1 MAKDI
6 SSIVFNTGI
15 TEVAEIEK
23 QKLPNGLS
31 VGDGLKEVIAK
42 LGENIILR
50 RSCFMEPATPS
61 SILCSYQH
69 NSIGPNMSQIATLV
83 SFGVK
88 GDSQKVD
95 RDALHKIGMH
105 IAAANPLYLTRDDVP
120 AEAIEREKSL
130 IMETVKKMNKPEKII
145 ARMVEGKMG
154 DFYKQSVLLDQLFIL
169 DEKQG
174 SISKMLQKLGK
185 ECGCTINIERFVR
198 MQVGK

>member
-6 SSIVFNTGI
+6 SNIVFNTGI

-23 QKLPNGLS
+23 QTLPSGLTVS
-31 VGDGLKEVIAK
+31 DGLKEIIAK

-50 RSCFMEPATPS
+50 RSCFMEPATAT

-95 RDALHKIGMH
+95 RDILHKIGMH
-105 IAAANPLYLTRDDVP
+105 IAAANPLYLTREDVP

>member
-1 MAKDI
+1 
-6 SSIVFNTGI
+6 
-15 TEVAEIEK
+15 
-23 QKLPNGLS
+23 
-31 VGDGLKEVIAK
+31 
-42 LGENIILR
+42 
-50 RSCFMEPATPS
+50 
-61 SILCSYQH
+61 
-69 NSIGPNMSQIATLV
+69 
-83 SFGVK
+83 
-88 GDSQKVD
+88 
-95 RDALHKIGMH
+95 MH